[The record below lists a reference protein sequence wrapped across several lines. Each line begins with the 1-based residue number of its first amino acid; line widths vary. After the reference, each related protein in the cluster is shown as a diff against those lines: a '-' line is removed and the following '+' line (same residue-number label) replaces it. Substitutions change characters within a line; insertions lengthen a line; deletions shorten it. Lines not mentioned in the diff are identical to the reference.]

1 MRKIYFILITS
12 MMLLVGCDLINP
24 NPPTPPQNTY
34 GEKPDYNQI
43 FYTTS
48 DNKTVAVNFM
58 GGEYLGFDAELVS
71 NTYENGL
78 GVLTFSDT
86 ITIIGVAAFQ
96 NCENLTSVTLPDG
109 ITVIGANAFY
119 NTNLTKVTIPNKVT
133 AIGGGA
139 FSECENITS
148 IMLPESLITIGERAF
163 MCCLNLTNITI
174 PEKVAYIGYYAFFMC
189 EKITDINI
197 PNSVTRIGIAPFKY
211 CESLSSITGKFAD
224 GRCLIVNDTLLAFAP
239 SGINEYA
246 IPDNVTRIEYGS
258 FTNCSNLT
266 AVTLP
271 QSLTSIGTHAFY
283 GCSLHDVTIP
293 ENVTA
298 IGDGAFSSNEYL
310 SSFSGNFASQDRC
323 CLIVNDTLKAFAP
336 YDSGLQEWR
345 KEYSIPNGIAT
356 IGANVFQICLN
367 LTSIEIPSSV
377 TSIRD
382 DAFSG
387 CFNLANVT
395 IPNGVTSI
403 GDRAFSWCE
412 EITTITIP
420 ENVTELGSYVFSGCK
435 KLESVYCKPTTPPFQ
450 MFESADEAGLFSQ
463 NAKGRKIYVPNE
475 SVDAYKSARGWS
487 LYANDIVGY
496 NF

>member
-1 MRKIYFILITS
+1 MRKIYFILLAS
-12 MMLLVGCDLINP
+12 MMLLVGCDFITP
-24 NPPTPPQNTY
+24 NPTPPQNTY

-48 DNKTVAVNFM
+48 DNKTVAINFM
-58 GGEYLGFDAELVS
+58 GGGYLGFDAELVS

-86 ITIIGVAAFQ
+86 ITVIGVAAFQ

-119 NTNLTKVTIPNKVT
+119 NTNLTRVTIPNKVT
-133 AIGGGA
+133 VIGGTA
-139 FSECENITS
+139 FGDCENITS
-148 IMLPESLITIGERAF
+148 IMLPDSLTMIGDRAF
-163 MCCLNLTNITI
+163 MRCINLTNIII
-174 PEKVAYIGYYAFFMC
+174 PKNVTHIGYYAFFQC
-189 EKITDINI
+189 EKITNINI
-197 PNSVTRIGIAPFKY
+197 PNSVTHIGIAPFKY

-239 SGINEYA
+239 SGISEYA
-246 IPDNVTRIEYGS
+246 IPENVTRIEYGS
-258 FTNCSNLT
+258 FTNCTNLT

-271 QSLTSIGTHAFY
+271 HNLISIGIDAFY

-298 IGDGAFSSNEYL
+298 IGDGAFSSNQFL
-310 SSFSGNFASQDRC
+310 SSFYGNFASQDRC

-336 YDSGLQEWR
+336 YESGLQEWR
-345 KEYSIPNGIAT
+345 TEYTIPNGIAT
-356 IGANVFQICLN
+356 IGAYVFQFCDN
-367 LTSIEIPSSV
+367 LTTIEIPSSV
-377 TSIRD
+377 TSIRN
-382 DAFSG
+382 DAFLG
-387 CFNLANVT
+387 CFNLASVT

-420 ENVTELGSYVFSGCK
+420 ENVTELGVFVFDGCK

-450 MFESADEAGLFSQ
+450 MFESVDEGGLFSQ
-463 NAKGRKIYVPNE
+463 NAIGRKIYVPNE

-487 LYANDIVGY
+487 KYADDIIGY

>member
-1 MRKIYFILITS
+1 MRKIYFFLLAS

-24 NPPTPPQNTY
+24 NPTPPQNTY

-48 DNKTVAVNFM
+48 DNKTVAVNLIE
-58 GGEYLGFDAELVS
+58 GGYIGFDAELVS

-96 NCENLTSVTLPDG
+96 NCENLTSVTLPDS

-119 NTNLTKVTIPNKVT
+119 NTNLTEITIPNKVT
-133 AIGGGA
+133 ILGSYA
-139 FSECENITS
+139 FSECHELTS
-148 IMLPESLITIGERAF
+148 IMLPESLITIGDCAF
-163 MCCLNLTNITI
+163 MYCLNLTNITI
-174 PEKVAYIGYYAFFMC
+174 PENVTSIGYYAFFMC

-239 SGINEYA
+239 SGISEYS
-246 IPDNVTRIEYGS
+246 IPENVTRIEYGS

-266 AVTLP
+266 YVHLP
-271 QSLTSIGTHAFY
+271 HSLTSIGTHAFY

-298 IGDGAFSSNEYL
+298 IGDGAFSSNQYL
-310 SSFSGNFASQDRC
+310 SSFYGNFASQDRC

-336 YDSGLQEWR
+336 YESGLQEWR
-345 KEYSIPNGIAT
+345 TEFTIPNGIAT
-356 IGANVFQICLN
+356 IGGHVFQSCSN
-367 LTSIEIPSSV
+367 LTTIEIPSSV
-377 TSIRD
+377 TSIRN
-382 DAFSG
+382 DAFGG

-412 EITTITIP
+412 KITTITIP
-420 ENVTELGSYVFSGCK
+420 ENVTELGDFVFDDCK
-435 KLESVYCKPTTPPFQ
+435 KLESVYCRPITPPSQ
-450 MFESADEAGLFSQ
+450 MYENTDNAGLFSQ
-463 NAKGRKIYVPNE
+463 NAEGRKIYVPNE
-475 SVDAYKSARGWS
+475 SVDAYKSAQGWS
-487 LYANDIVGY
+487 LYADDIVGY

>member
-1 MRKIYFILITS
+1 MRKIYFILLAS
-12 MMLLVGCDLINP
+12 MMLLVGCDFITP
-24 NPPTPPQNTY
+24 NPTPPQNTY

-48 DNKTVAVNFM
+48 DNKTVAVNLIVAPNV
-58 GGEYLGFDAELVS
+58 LGFDAELVS

-86 ITIIGVAAFQ
+86 ITVIGVAAFQ

-109 ITVIGANAFY
+109 ITVIEGNAFY

-133 AIGGGA
+133 VIGGRA
-139 FSECENITS
+139 FSDCENLTS
-148 IMLPESLITIGERAF
+148 ITLPESLITIGDCAF
-163 MCCLNLTNITI
+163 MYCLNLTNITI
-174 PEKVAYIGYYAFFMC
+174 PENVTSIGYYAFFMC

-224 GRCLIVNDTLLAFAP
+224 GRCLIVNDTLKAFAP
-239 SGINEYA
+239 SGISEYF
-246 IPDNVTRIEYGS
+246 IPENVTRIEYGS

-266 AVTLP
+266 YVNLP
-271 QSLTSIGTHAFY
+271 HSLTSIGNDAFF

-293 ENVTA
+293 ENVTS
-298 IGDGAFSSNEYL
+298 IGDAAFSSNQYL
-310 SSFSGNFASQDRC
+310 SSFYGNFASQDGR

-336 YDSGLQEWR
+336 YESGLQEWR
-345 KEYSIPNGIAT
+345 TEFTIPNGIAT
-356 IGANVFQICLN
+356 IGAHVFHSCSN

-377 TSIRD
+377 TSIRN
-382 DAFSG
+382 DAFLG
-387 CFNLANVT
+387 CFKLENVT

-420 ENVTELGSYVFSGCK
+420 ENVTELGSYVFSGCI
-435 KLESVYCKPTTPPFQ
+435 KLEIVYCKPTTPPFQ
-450 MFESADEAGLFSQ
+450 MYESVDEAGWFSW
-463 NAKGRKIYVPNE
+463 NAEGRKIYVPNE

-487 LYANDIVGY
+487 LYADDIVGY

>member
-1 MRKIYFILITS
+1 MRKIYFILLAS
-12 MMLLVGCDLINP
+12 MMLLVGCDFINP
-24 NPPTPPQNTY
+24 NPPQNTY

-48 DNKTVAVNFM
+48 DNKTVALNLIVAP
-58 GGEYLGFDAELVS
+58 YVLGFDAELVS

-86 ITIIGVAAFQ
+86 ITIIGMAAFQ

-109 ITVIGANAFY
+109 ITVIGGNAFF

-133 AIGGGA
+133 AIGGRA
-139 FSECENITS
+139 FCDCENLTS
-148 IMLPESLITIGERAF
+148 ITLPESLITIGDCAF
-163 MCCLNLTNITI
+163 MYCINLTNITI
-174 PEKVAYIGYYAFFMC
+174 PENVTSIGYYAFFQC

-197 PNSVTRIGIAPFKY
+197 PNSVTYIGIAPFKY

-239 SGINEYA
+239 SGISEYD

-266 AVTLP
+266 YVYLP
-271 QSLTSIGTHAFY
+271 HNLISIGIDAFY

-293 ENVTA
+293 ENVTS
-298 IGDGAFSSNEYL
+298 IGDGAFSSNQYL
-310 SSFSGNFASQDRC
+310 SSFYGNFASQDRC

-336 YDSGLQEWR
+336 YESGLQEWR
-345 KEYSIPNGIAT
+345 TEYTIPNGIAT
-356 IGANVFQICLN
+356 IGAHVFHSCYN
-367 LTSIEIPSSV
+367 LTTIEIPSSV
-377 TSIRD
+377 TSIRN
-382 DAFSG
+382 DAFLG

-420 ENVTELGSYVFSGCK
+420 ENVTELGDYVFNDCK

-450 MFESADEAGLFSQ
+450 MYENTDEAGLFSQ
-463 NAKGRKIYVPNE
+463 NAEGRKIYVPNE
-475 SVDAYKSARGWS
+475 SVDAYKSAQGWS
-487 LYANDIVGY
+487 LYADDIIGY